1 MLKLL
6 LFIFILAMDKEMIWV
21 YEKLG
26 EEICQLEEL
35 RQLTSNNQVAS
46 NNLKKP
52 WQLLNRNDAFAIAI
66 IMENAIQYSKLSN
79 GVWKYVVR

>member
-1 MLKLL
+1 
-6 LFIFILAMDKEMIWV
+6 MDKEMVWI
-21 YEKLG
+21 YEKMG

-35 RQLTSNNQVAS
+35 RHLTSCNQLAFGS
-46 NNLKKP
+46 LKKP

-66 IMENAIQYSKLSN
+66 MMENTIQYSKLSN